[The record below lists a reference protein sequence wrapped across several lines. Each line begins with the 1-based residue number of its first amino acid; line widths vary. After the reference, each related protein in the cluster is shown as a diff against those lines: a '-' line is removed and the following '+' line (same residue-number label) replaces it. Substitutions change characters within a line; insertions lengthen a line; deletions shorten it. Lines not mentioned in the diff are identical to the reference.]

1 MIVVADTGP
10 VTALAT
16 LDRIDL
22 LGVFEAD
29 ILVPPHVRREL
40 LASRTPKTFGPRNW
54 SGERGRRKCP
64 AEPLSGGDL
73 T

>member
-54 SGERGRRKCP
+54 SGERERRKCP

>member
-10 VTALAT
+10 IIALAK

-29 ILVPPHVRREL
+29 ILVPPRVRREL
-40 LASRTPKTFGPRNW
+40 LASRTPKTFGPRNR
-54 SGERGRRKCP
+54 SGERERRKCP
-64 AEPLSGGDL
+64 APNHFPEVI
-73 T
+73 